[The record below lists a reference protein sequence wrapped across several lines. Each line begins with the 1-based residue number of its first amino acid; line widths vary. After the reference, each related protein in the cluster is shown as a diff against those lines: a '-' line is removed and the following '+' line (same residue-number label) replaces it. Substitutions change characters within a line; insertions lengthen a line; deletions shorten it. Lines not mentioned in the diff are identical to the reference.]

1 MRYIIDTDLD
11 LSNDEILNFVQSAR
25 MDGRHGDPSGGADDK
40 AWRDGR
46 DCACAMIMP
55 EDAKA
60 VIKSFMGCEDKLRR
74 LGVEPMEIARNA
86 AEYMDMRGAL
96 ISALKDAAVE
106 AVARSIEE

>member
-11 LSNDEILNFVQSAR
+11 LSNEEILNFVQSAR
-25 MDGRHGDPSGGADDK
+25 MDGRHGDPSGGAEDK

-55 EDAKA
+55 EDAEA
-60 VIKSFMGCEDKLRR
+60 AIQSFMGEDKLRR

-86 AEYMDMRGAL
+86 ADCVDMNDAL
-96 ISALKDAAVE
+96 RNAVCDAVIE
-106 AVARSIEE
+106 ARRIAG